1 MCANPELLFDVAKEG
16 YTAWFFPL
24 IGLGFLTLSLLL
36 LWNERREPQNK
47 RHWRTIFMVVFSA
60 LWTIVALFGTLG
72 SYLRARSARASGN
85 YQTVEGVV
93 ENFVPQP
100 YNGHATERFTVSG
113 VPFFLLGLHRYTW
126 FPSEP
131 VSWRPHHRW
140 AVPPNRARQGH
151 DPTARGVPLGVRGR
165 TIGPVRH
172 PERLQELVGIGEE
185 ETHFRFALVGL

>member
-1 MCANPELLFDVAKEG
+1 MCANPELVFDVAKEG

-72 SYLRARSARASGN
+72 SHLRARSARASGN

-100 YNGHATERFTVSG
+100 YNGHAIERFTVSG
-113 VPFFLLGLHRYTW
+113 VPFSYSDYIVAPGFHQSRSHGGPITGGLYLRI
-126 FPSEP
+126 
-131 VSWRPHHRW
+131 
-140 AVPPNRARQGH
+140 GH
-151 DPTARGVPLGVRGR
+151 VKGMIL
-165 TIGPVRH
+165 
-172 PERLQELVGIGEE
+172 RLEVC
-185 ETHFRFALVGL
+185 R

>member
-1 MCANPELLFDVAKEG
+1 VFDVAKEG

-72 SYLRARSARASGN
+72 SYLRAKSARASGN

-100 YNGHATERFTVSG
+100 YKGHAIERCTVNG
-113 VPFFLLGLHRYTW
+113 VPFSYSDYSVAPGFHQSRSHGGPITGGLYLRI
-126 FPSEP
+126 
-131 VSWRPHHRW
+131 
-140 AVPPNRARQGH
+140 GH
-151 DPTARGVPLGVRGR
+151 VKGMIL
-165 TIGPVRH
+165 
-172 PERLQELVGIGEE
+172 RLEVC
-185 ETHFRFALVGL
+185 R

>member
-1 MCANPELLFDVAKEG
+1 MCANPELVFDVAKEG
-16 YTAWFFPL
+16 YTAWVFPL

-36 LWNERREPQNK
+36 LWNERREPHNK

-100 YNGHATERFTVSG
+100 YNGHAIERFTVSG
-113 VPFFLLGLHRYTW
+113 VPFSYSDYIVAPGFHQSRSHGGPITGGLYLRI
-126 FPSEP
+126 
-131 VSWRPHHRW
+131 
-140 AVPPNRARQGH
+140 GH
-151 DPTARGVPLGVRGR
+151 VKGMIL
-165 TIGPVRH
+165 
-172 PERLQELVGIGEE
+172 RLEVC
-185 ETHFRFALVGL
+185 R